1 MIIKHKVSR
10 NYIRGG
16 SGVFDIFS
24 KIASKVV
31 SKAPEVIAK
40 AQANK
45 LINQVTKKALSAGQ
59 KALIDNSDRLTTG
72 VVNKVIDK
80 VVGPDKDALA
90 KIQANELINS
100 LTSQPA
106 ADQNLSS
113 LISGMGLKPING
125 RGIVFD

>member
-1 MIIKHKVSR
+1 MIIKHKTQRRYVH
-10 NYIRGG
+10 GG

-31 SKAPEVIAK
+31 SKAPEVLAK

-80 VVGPDKDALA
+80 VVGPDKDVLA
-90 KIQANELINS
+90 KVQANELINS
-100 LTSQPA
+100 LTSQPV

-113 LISGMGLKPING
+113 LISGMGLKPISG